1 MIYQEIQEKIKK
13 IAKSKNAVILAHN
26 YQRPEIQDIAD
37 FVGDSLHLSRCASKT
52 DADIILFCGVSFMAE
67 TAKIL
72 APSKKVLLPRYEAG
86 CPMAMM
92 ITKSELQKL
101 KDNHPDA
108 VVVAYVN
115 TTAEIKAMADVCC
128 TSSNALKVVKGI
140 KERKIIFVPDK
151 NLADYCKRRTPE
163 KEFII
168 YDGYCYVHNQITY
181 KQLKNTKDKYPAA
194 RVLAHPECP
203 FEALQ
208 LADEILSTEKMV
220 EYVEKSEYNEFIIA
234 TEPGIIHRLKKNAPS
249 KKFITVENCQ
259 I

>member
-249 KKFITVENCQ
+249 KK
-259 I
+259 